1 VGASLLAKAIN
12 QPPQTSV
19 KGARVFLM
27 KNQLAPPPRRRQ
39 IELRKL
45 SVSVCDIRLYLSA
58 HNQKIA
64 ACGFL
69 LY

>member
-1 VGASLLAKAIN
+1 
-12 QPPQTSV
+12 
-19 KGARVFLM
+19 M